1 MTKDEMMLRKRLID
15 LSKQAYQRDI
25 VVFSD
30 FLNLNELNILHSTPK
45 DLFYSQYEVF
55 GGYEFAERQMV
66 AFLPDAL
73 YYEYNYPVKVLEFT
87 PQSRKYSENLS
98 HRDYLGALMNLGIER
113 CKFGDIVIH
122 ENRAFVFTHED
133 VSGYVIQNITRIKK
147 TSVFVNPKDY
157 SEVRYEPKYE
167 EIKATVASIR
177 LDSII
182 SIAFPMSRSKMTTY
196 IENAKVYVNGKL
208 ITNNGYHVKEGDKI
222 SIRGLG
228 KISFHEILSKTKKDR
243 FYVIVHKYI

>member
-1 MTKDEMMLRKRLID
+1 MTKDEMVLRKRLID

-87 PQSRKYSENLS
+87 PISKKYCENLS
-98 HRDYLGALMNLGIER
+98 HRDYLGALMNLGVER

-122 ENRAFVFTHED
+122 ENSAYVFTHED
-133 VSGYVIQNITRIKK
+133 VSDYVIQNITRIKK
-147 TSVFVNPKDY
+147 TSVSVHPRDY
-157 SEVRYEPKYE
+157 SEVRYEQRYE

-177 LDSII
+177 LDSMI
-182 SIAFPMSRSKMTTY
+182 SIAYPMSRSKMTTY

-208 ITNNGYHVKEGDKI
+208 ITNNGYHLKEGDKI

-228 KISFHEILSKTKKDR
+228 KISFQKILSKTKKDR
-243 FYVIVHKYI
+243 IYVIVHKYI